1 MSGGHNGS
9 ALGCKCNEDGSHC
22 EDEVVPVPDIDPRA
36 ETIFWKK
43 KARERLARI
52 GVIEDELEDTRQDL
66 DKAVSIGEESVS
78 QSHLLMKR
86 VEGYQE
92 MIVRFLAW
100 MATHPEAS
108 MTEAIAVF
116 MGAVESAAKAEGERE
131 GAS

>member
-1 MSGGHNGS
+1 MNNSHSGS

-22 EDEVVPVPDIDPRA
+22 EDDVVPVPDPDLRA

-52 GVIEDELEDTRQDL
+52 GALGDELEDTRKDL

-78 QSHLLMKR
+78 QGHLLMKR

-92 MIVRFLAW
+92 LIGQFLAW
-100 MATHPEAS
+100 MTAHPEAT
-108 MTEAIAVF
+108 MTEAIAVL
-116 MGAVESAAKAEGERE
+116 MGAMESAAKAEEERE